1 MSPTHSLNEEKQ
13 ALLAKMEASRVAY
26 RRMLQGDE
34 ARSAPAPANSPD
46 TFPRSHT
53 MRWLRDHPYLTAAA
67 VLTAVVLARRGS
79 REAVGRVARRGAGAS
94 STLMR
99 NRGRIQVA
107 ISLASAL
114 ARYAASRR
122 R

>member
-1 MSPTHSLNEEKQ
+1 MHSLNEEKQ

-26 RRMLQGDE
+26 RRMLQGGD
-34 ARSAPAPANSPD
+34 APRATHVEPVPD

-53 MRWLRDHPYLTAAA
+53 MRWIRDHPYLTAAA
-67 VLTAVVLARRGS
+67 VLAVVVMAKRGS

-94 STLMR
+94 SALVR

-122 R
+122 G